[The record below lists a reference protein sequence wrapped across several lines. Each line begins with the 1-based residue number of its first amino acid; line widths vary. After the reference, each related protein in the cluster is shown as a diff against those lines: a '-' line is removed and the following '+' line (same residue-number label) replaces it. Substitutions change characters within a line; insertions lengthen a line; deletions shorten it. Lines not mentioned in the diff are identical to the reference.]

1 MATRSHLHRQSK
13 LRLEDD
19 RRTEAPAPMSYR
31 IPAGGEWWAPI
42 DPDDNEKGQ
51 GYAPGYEGIG
61 HRVVNH
67 QYLLHIIILVI
78 YYMIWEWLY

>member
-31 IPAGGEWWAPI
+31 IPAAGEWWAPI
-42 DPDDNEKGQ
+42 YPDDNEKGQ
-51 GYAPGYEGIG
+51 G
-61 HRVVNH
+61 
-67 QYLLHIIILVI
+67 
-78 YYMIWEWLY
+78 